1 MLTRHYTLRF
11 NTPAFLGNANQSG
24 QWRTPPIKA
33 LLRQWWRVA
42 YAAQHPGAVPVNALR
57 AAEGRLFGMASDDDG
72 SASGKSLVRI
82 RLDDWSAG
90 KLKSWDGLEQRKV
103 HHPETERVGYQVGP
117 HAYLGFGP
125 LDGRGNTRFGDKCNA
140 AIQCDSVAGL
150 SLAFPASE
158 HAHSLD
164 HALWLLHHFGTL
176 GGRSRNGWGSFSLL
190 PVDAS
195 TPTLDGFLDESLTK
209 QWMDALEIDWPQ
221 AIGRDAAGPLIWQ
234 TEPLADWK
242 AAMRRLA
249 EIKIGLRTQF
259 VFMSG
264 KNAPLPEARH
274 WLSYPVTN
282 HTVRDWGNARL
293 LNSRLPNSL
302 RFKVRRSADNMLRGL
317 IFHMPCRPPSSFNPN
332 TPALVDVWQRVHA
345 LLDELHLPIADR
357 QYAGIADA
365 HRKAGL
371 RPMLDTLSL
380 TRTDR

>member
-11 NTPAFLGNANQSG
+11 NTPAFLGNASQSG

-42 YAAQHPGAVPVNALR
+42 YAAQQPGAVSVGALR
-57 AAEGRLFGMASDDDG
+57 DAEGQLFGMAADDSDR
-72 SASGKSLVRI
+72 ASRKSQVRI
-82 RLDDWSAG
+82 RLDDWATG

-103 HHPETERVGYQVGP
+103 HHPETERANYQVGP

-140 AIQCDSVAGL
+140 AIQCDAVAGF
-150 SLAFPASE
+150 SLAFPASDQ
-158 HAHSLD
+158 AQSLD
-164 HALWLLHHFGTL
+164 HALWLLHHFGAL

-190 PVDAS
+190 PADAS
-195 TPTLDGFLDESLTK
+195 TPMPDRPLDESLTEL
-209 QWMDALEIDWPQ
+209 WTDALEIDWPH

-259 VFMSG
+259 VFMPG
-264 KNAPLPEARH
+264 KNAVQPEARH
-274 WLSYPVTN
+274 WLGYPVTN

-302 RFKVRRSADNMLRGL
+302 RFKVRRDADNMLRGL
-317 IFHMPCRPPSSFNPN
+317 IFHIPCRPPSSFNP
-332 TPALVDVWQRVHA
+332 TTSALIAVWQRVHA
-345 LLDELHLPIADR
+345 LLDELHLPIAER
-357 QYAGIADA
+357 RYASIADA

-371 RPMLDTLSL
+371 RPMLDTLRL
-380 TRTDR
+380 TRADR